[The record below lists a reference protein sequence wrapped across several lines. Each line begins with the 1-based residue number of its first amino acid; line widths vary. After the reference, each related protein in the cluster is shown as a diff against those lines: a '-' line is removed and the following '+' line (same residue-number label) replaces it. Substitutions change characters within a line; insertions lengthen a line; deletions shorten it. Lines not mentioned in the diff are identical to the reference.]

1 MGLHLA
7 ADFDLTHPPAAP
19 TGWSP
24 TATPASRTSCSSC
37 RAGGVAARDRVSAR
51 WSTRRMGVADRHL
64 DFALVLRSF
73 VANFGADEAW
83 RIFDAIG
90 GPAPDADRIEWYRI
104 VDDLW

>member
-1 MGLHLA
+1 VTGGEGTECSGSAVLRVG
-7 ADFDLTHPPAAP
+7 HP
-19 TGWSP
+19 
-24 TATPASRTSCSSC
+24 
-37 RAGGVAARDRVSAR
+37 DRVRLGDPRFRSGPPQRRGSGAR
-51 WSTRRMGVADRHL
+51 SGTGAVVDLGRMGVADRHL
-64 DFALVLRSF
+64 DLALVLRSF